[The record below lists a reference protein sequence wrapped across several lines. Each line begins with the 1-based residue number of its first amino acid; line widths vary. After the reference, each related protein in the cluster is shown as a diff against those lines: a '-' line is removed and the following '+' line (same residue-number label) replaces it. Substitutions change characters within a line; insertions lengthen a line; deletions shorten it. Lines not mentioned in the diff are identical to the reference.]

1 MLSAILATMLA
12 ATLAVKAAILS
23 AMLTTTLSGMSPAR
37 FTLNVWDVGGQSSLR
52 SYWRNYF
59 ESTDGVVW
67 VVDSGDRQR
76 LQLCATELRALLD
89 RKSVV

>member
-1 MLSAILATMLA
+1 M
-12 ATLAVKAAILS
+12 
-23 AMLTTTLSGMSPAR
+23 
-37 FTLNVWDVGGQSSLR
+37 NVCDVGGQSSLR

-76 LQLCATELRALLD
+76 LQLCATELRALL
-89 RKSVV
+89 REEVGPGGGYMGGGCMGGNGGERGGGVMGGMGVKGGWG